1 MTPNPQHRPVT
12 VVTSRSFSSGTWD
25 LVRKLES
32 AGLQVVR
39 AATDHNLDA
48 LREPLAEAV
57 AWVAGTAPVTAAHL
71 GLAPHLRVVA
81 RYGVGVD
88 AVDLA
93 AARAANVTVTNTP
106 GANRAAVAEHA
117 IGLLLAALRGIP
129 AGDARVRSGTWDITR
144 GRQLSGSTAGVVGF
158 GRIGREVAERLHALG
173 CKVLVHDPHLPA
185 DAIRDAGCEPVDLPT
200 IRDGA
205 DVVSLHAP
213 GGHVVIDTNWVR
225 HAKTG
230 QTIVNT
236 ARGDLVDEDA
246 VAAAL
251 RAGRLYAY
259 AADTL
264 AHEDGTSRS
273 PLLATDLADHVVV
286 TPHLGA
292 QTVEAVDRMGAM
304 AVEAIL
310 DVLADRRPQHLVD
323 PPEEELA

>member
-1 MTPNPQHRPVT
+1 MTTNPPTRSV
-12 VVTSRSFSSGTWD
+12 VVTSRSFSSGTLD
-25 LVRKLES
+25 LVGQLEA

-39 AATDHNLDA
+39 AVTDHDLDA

-71 GLAPHLRVVA
+71 ALAPHLRVVA

-88 AVDLA
+88 AVDVA

-106 GANRAAVAEHA
+106 GANSAAVAEHA

-129 AGDARVRSGTWDITR
+129 AGDARVRSGIWDVTR
-144 GRQLSGSTAGVVGF
+144 GRQLAGSTAGVVGF
-158 GRIGREVAERLHALG
+158 GRIGREVAARLQALG
-173 CKVLVHDPHLPA
+173 CKVLVHDPHLPD
-185 DAIRDAGCEPVDLPT
+185 DAIRGGGGEPVDLPT

-213 GGHVVIDTNWVR
+213 GGNVVIDASWVN

-236 ARGDLVDEDA
+236 ARGDLVDEEA
-246 VAAAL
+246 VAGAL

-273 PLLATDLADHVVV
+273 PLLAADLADHVVV

-323 PPEEELA
+323 PPEGERA

>member
-1 MTPNPQHRPVT
+1 MTTRAPARPV
-12 VVTSRSFSSGTWD
+12 VVTSRSFSSGTLD
-25 LVRKLES
+25 LVRQLEA
-32 AGLQVVR
+32 AGLKVVR
-39 AATDHNLDA
+39 AATDHDLDA

-81 RYGVGVD
+81 RHGVGVD

-93 AARAANVTVTNTP
+93 AARTANITVANTP
-106 GANRAAVAEHA
+106 GANSEAVAEHT

-129 AGDARVRSGTWDITR
+129 AGDTRVRAGVWDVTR
-144 GRQLSGSTAGVVGF
+144 GRQLAGSTAGVIGF
-158 GRIGREVAERLHALG
+158 GRIGREVAKRLLALG
-173 CKVLVHDPHLPA
+173 CPVLVHDPHLPVE
-185 DAIRDAGCEPVDLPT
+185 AIRAAGCEPVDLT
-200 IRDGA
+200 AVRDRA
-205 DVVSLHAP
+205 DVVSLHVP
-213 GGHVVIDTNWVR
+213 GGNVVIDASWVT
-225 HAKTG
+225 HAKAA

-246 VAAAL
+246 VAASL

-264 AHEDGTSRS
+264 AHEDGAYRS
-273 PLLATDLADHVVV
+273 PLLAPDLADHVVV

-310 DVLADRRPQHLVD
+310 DVLADRQPQHLVE
-323 PPEEELA
+323 PPDGEPR